1 MVETGWLKLKQLD
14 FLRVLPQMVVMREI
28 HIPVHNYS
36 FPFYVPAQLSKKG
49 TYLFCYY
56 LK

>member
-28 HIPVHNYS
+28 HMHKNL
-36 FPFYVPAQLSKKG
+36 FLFYVPAQLSKKG
-49 TYLFCYY
+49 TYLICYY